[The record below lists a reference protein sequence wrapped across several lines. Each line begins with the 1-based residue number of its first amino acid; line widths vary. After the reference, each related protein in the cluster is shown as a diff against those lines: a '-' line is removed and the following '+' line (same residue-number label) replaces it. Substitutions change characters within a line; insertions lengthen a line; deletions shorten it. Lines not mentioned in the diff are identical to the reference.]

1 MLSVAEQ
8 VGVGSGASAPAVRL
22 RGITKT
28 FGSGAAAVPAL
39 RGIDMDIA
47 GGQLVM
53 LVGPSGCGKTT
64 LVSIISGVLDADAGT
79 AEVFGVDWKT
89 LGTDQK
95 AGRRGEMV
103 GFVFQQFNLLSP
115 MTALEN
121 VAVPLVLRGVRYA
134 EALDRAA
141 EALRLVGLADRVNS
155 RPWQLSGG
163 MQQRVAIARALV
175 GRPRLL
181 VCDEPTAN
189 LDAYTGQ
196 ASMELIAA
204 AAKGDGAG
212 DANRCVVVVTHD
224 NRVFHYAD
232 RIEQMDDG
240 RLRDKPE
247 DFVLHEAKH
256 HYHYTMQAGPGG
268 ASAPGKANGPD
279 TGGQGAAT

>member
-1 MLSVAEQ
+1 MADATNQPDARVPTA
-8 VGVGSGASAPAVRL
+8 AVRL

-28 FGSGAAAVPAL
+28 FGTGAAAVPAL

-103 GFVFQQFNLLSP
+103 GFVFQQFNLLAP

-141 EALRLVGLADRVNS
+141 DALRQVGLADRVNS

-212 DANRCVVVVTHD
+212 AADRCVVVVTHD

-247 DFVLHEAKH
+247 DFVLQEAKH

-268 ASAPGKANGPD
+268 ASAPGKANGRD
-279 TGGQGAAT
+279 AGGQGAAT